1 MDIPLPGLHEYRL
14 EDQIGFL
21 LRLAHQRHVAIF
33 QARSPFG
40 LTPMQFAAVM
50 KVAEIGV
57 CSQNELGRRT
67 KMDVATIKGV
77 VDRLFEKGL
86 IGFTEDPGD
95 RRRKLVRLS
104 DAAEVAM
111 PELRMFGQRVSELTL
126 EPLSNSERR
135 ELLSLIAKLS

>member
-1 MDIPLPGLHEYRL
+1 MEMPLPGLEHYRL
-14 EDQIGFL
+14 EVQIGFL

-33 QARSPFG
+33 QARSPLG

-86 IGFTEDPGD
+86 IGFTVDPGD

-104 DAAEVAM
+104 DAAEMAI

-135 ELLSLIAKLS
+135 ELLSLISRLT